1 MSTSTVTVTSVD
13 APVTGK
19 SHALRQLTICELKLV
34 MREPRRVVGLA
45 LPIVLLIVLGLIPT
59 FNTPSAKLG
68 GFTPLDT
75 YVPIV
80 ILMSMTLM
88 AVTYM
93 PMVLAGYREH
103 GILRRMRT
111 TPAGP
116 ARVLAA
122 HLIINLVFAAFS
134 VLVVVALAK
143 GIYNVP
149 FARQQV
155 GFLLSLLL
163 AVAALQAI
171 GLFVA
176 AVSSTTIAAQ
186 VLGGVLFFPM
196 LFFSG
201 LWFPIPLMSPAL
213 QDISHATPLGAG
225 WQAMSASAAGHW
237 PPVMSL
243 VTLVIYLV
251 VCGFIA
257 IRSFRWE

>member
-1 MSTSTVTVTSVD
+1 MS
-13 APVTGK
+13 A
-19 SHALRQLTICELKLV
+19 HALRQLTFCEFKLAL
-34 MREPRRVVGLA
+34 REPRRLVGMV
-45 LPIVLLIVLGLIPT
+45 LPVVLLIVLGFIPT

-75 YVPIV
+75 YVPVV

-122 HLIINLVFAAFS
+122 YLIINLIFAVAA
-134 VLVVVALAK
+134 VVIVVALARS
-143 GIYNVP
+143 IYNVP
-149 FARQQV
+149 FARQQA
-155 GFLLSLLL
+155 GFLLALLL

-176 AVSSTTIAAQ
+176 AVASTTMAAQ

-213 QDISHATPLGAG
+213 QHIAHATPLGAA
-225 WQAMSASAAGHW
+225 WQAMSTAATGHW

-243 VTLVIYLV
+243 LTMAIYFV
-251 VCGFIA
+251 VCGFA
-257 IRSFRWE
+257 AARWFRWE